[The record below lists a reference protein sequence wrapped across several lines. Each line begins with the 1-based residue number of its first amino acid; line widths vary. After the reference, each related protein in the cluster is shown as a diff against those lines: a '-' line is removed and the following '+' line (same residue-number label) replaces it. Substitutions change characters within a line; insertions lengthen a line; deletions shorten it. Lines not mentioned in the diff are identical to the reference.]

1 MQETGGIQNVVK
13 IIKTVFNVKFKY
25 ARIYII
31 FTRITIKD
39 NVDPLF

>member
-13 IIKTVFNVKFKY
+13 TVFKVKFKY
-25 ARIYII
+25 AHIYII